1 MAWKS
6 TLLFYFFKQ
15 MLIFVCTV
23 PLSAS
28 ISEATGDIHI

>member
-6 TLLFYFFKQ
+6 TLLFNFFNQ

-28 ISEATGDIHI
+28 ISEATGHINI